1 MTKELQA
8 LQRQTIAQGISLPQ
22 STSFGSLST
31 GFNTLSNLGTFAAE
45 KFSTVAAQ
53 KRGAEDA
60 FRNIGKPGKLAP
72 GVTNATKA
80 YNNAYNNV
88 DITLTTLNGM
98 KLLDDDLRTMSEPG
112 KLNSNSVGLYD
123 EFAKARIQGTL
134 DGTTEENKPDVALR
148 LAQHYFQ
155 NLGRMGDRVS
165 AFNTEQMTKD
175 FTHIQNESL
184 RMLQESM
191 MANDQTGVKSAINGY
206 NQLIQDRKALGL
218 LHPLEEAE
226 MRQTLNNA
234 LVSSDYSARFLQ
246 SRVNGTE
253 EQFLANLANKKPD
266 DLSFEEWQNV
276 TSSVLKLKNRQDALV
291 NEQQAL
297 SQAKWNQKLA
307 NGDIQSLQDLE
318 GAKSELS
325 ALAYTNLQ
333 TSFIKSQAEEGNLQ
347 RQIQEFASLNG
358 VNPSAADRMPD
369 KVKDAAYGQLINAI
383 TQVKRFESN
392 DDNASLSLIEKAEAA
407 KQFRVPI
414 RALNDELN
422 YNLINGTPDQAL
434 EAALAYQ
441 RLAGRP
447 DMLEDKSPVLDLPKT
462 SEQIAVSVAMLAN
475 NTTDLLPEAVEKARK
490 EILLVNDQEKAAR
503 LNNFEQTYSAGE
515 KGKTNLKKAFKDVFG
530 VSADANPERFESFK
544 SVFRVNSGQMRSLD
558 EALEYTKRS
567 MTPVI
572 STSKYAQNSETL
584 MRFAPEKVVPYIDN
598 GHWFDNQRLLAL
610 SNIAKNYEKHQELVK
625 NLPANKERF
634 NQLKVKINE
643 LSKLDGRKI
652 IPNSDGSFSTE
663 VSITVTEP
671 TINNGLPTNIP
682 TIFNGKSVPPE
693 QAIKIITE
701 SKGIDP
707 DTGRKLDS
715 FESIE
720 AAEIAAQARSKSLGV
735 KLDERLK
742 QLDEMSNELDQLNQS
757 IKIGSVKPARKVEWA
772 YKNKV
777 PDKLSEKDLL
787 ENNLF
792 RTAIEPSGVLG
803 RMGSAQKYKL
813 RIDGKDREVF
823 IDSDISTRSRDNGKV
838 TYGLY
843 YVDDLGISQNVPD
856 AFNQYGVAEW
866 AVEDFNN
873 FLPNI
878 SKEMSDK
885 TIEQIAKKEATA
897 LFSREN
903 AADAFG
909 LRPTMTPYDV
919 TRELTK
925 QKYVKKKSKEIEQ
938 ELKSKRDKAGA
949 K

>member
-8 LQRQTIAQGISLPQ
+8 LQRQTIAQGVSLPQ

-31 GFNTLSNLGTFAAE
+31 GFNALSNLGTFAAE

-134 DGTTEENKPDVALR
+134 DGTTKENKPDVALR

-218 LHPLEEAE
+218 LHPLEESE
-226 MRQTLNNA
+226 MRKTLNDA
-234 LVSSDYSARFLQ
+234 ITSSDYSARFLQ

-297 SQAKWNQKLA
+297 SQAKWNQKLV

-333 TSFIKSQAEEGNLQ
+333 TSFIRSQMDEGNLQ

-369 KVKDAAYGQLINAI
+369 KVKDAAYNQLINAI
-383 TQVKRFESN
+383 TQAKKFETN
-392 DDNASLSLIEKAEAA
+392 NDNASLSLIEKAEAA

-422 YNLINGTPDQAL
+422 YNLINGNPDQAL

-447 DMLEDKSPVLDLPKT
+447 DTLEDKSPVLDLPKT

-515 KGKTNLKKAFKDVFG
+515 KGKKNLKDAFRDVFG

-544 SVFRVNSGQMRSLD
+544 SVFRVNAGQMRSLD

-584 MRFAPEKVVPYIDN
+584 MRFAPEKVVPYIQN

-634 NQLKVKINE
+634 KTLKAELQALAKDAPPDLAPE
-643 LSKLDGRKI
+643 SELYKKLQGMSDELDALSK
-652 IPNSDGSFSTE
+652 
-663 VSITVTEP
+663 SI
-671 TINNGLPTNIP
+671 
-682 TIFNGKSVPPE
+682 
-693 QAIKIITE
+693 Q
-701 SKGIDP
+701 
-707 DTGRKLDS
+707 
-715 FESIE
+715 
-720 AAEIAAQARSKSLGV
+720 
-735 KLDERLK
+735 
-742 QLDEMSNELDQLNQS
+742 
-757 IKIGSVKPARKVEWA
+757 IGSVKPARKVEWA

-823 IDSDISTRSRDNGKV
+823 IDSDISTRSRDNGKI

>member
-8 LQRQTIAQGISLPQ
+8 LQRQTIAQGVSLPQ

-134 DGTTEENKPDVALR
+134 DGTTEDNKPDVALR

-191 MANDQTGVKSAINGY
+191 MAGDQTGVKSAINGY

-218 LHPLEEAE
+218 LHPLEETE

-253 EQFLANLANKKPD
+253 EQFLSNLANKKPD

-297 SQAKWNQKLA
+297 SQAKWNQKLV

-318 GAKSELS
+318 GAKSEMS

-333 TSFIKSQAEEGNLQ
+333 TSFIRSQMDEGNLQ
-347 RQIQEFASLNG
+347 RQVQEFAALNG

-369 KVKDAAYGQLINAI
+369 KVKDAAYNQLINAI
-383 TQVKRFESN
+383 TQAKKFETN
-392 DDNASLSLIEKAEAA
+392 NDNASLSLIEKAEAA

-414 RALNDELN
+414 KALNAELN
-422 YNLINGTPDQAL
+422 YNLINGNPDQAL

-447 DMLEDKSPVLDLPKT
+447 DTLEDRSPVLELPET

-475 NTTDLLPEAVEKARK
+475 NTTDLLPDAVEKARK

-515 KGKTNLKKAFKDVFG
+515 KGKKNLKNAFRDVFG

-584 MRFAPEKVVPYIDN
+584 MRFAPEKVVPYIQN

-634 NQLKVKINE
+634 KTLKAELQALAKDAPPDLAPESELYKKLQGISDE
-643 LSKLDGRKI
+643 LDALSK
-652 IPNSDGSFSTE
+652 
-663 VSITVTEP
+663 SI
-671 TINNGLPTNIP
+671 
-682 TIFNGKSVPPE
+682 
-693 QAIKIITE
+693 Q
-701 SKGIDP
+701 
-707 DTGRKLDS
+707 
-715 FESIE
+715 
-720 AAEIAAQARSKSLGV
+720 
-735 KLDERLK
+735 
-742 QLDEMSNELDQLNQS
+742 
-757 IKIGSVKPARKVEWA
+757 IGSVKPARKVEWA

-823 IDSDISTRSRDNGKV
+823 IDSDISTRSRDNGKI